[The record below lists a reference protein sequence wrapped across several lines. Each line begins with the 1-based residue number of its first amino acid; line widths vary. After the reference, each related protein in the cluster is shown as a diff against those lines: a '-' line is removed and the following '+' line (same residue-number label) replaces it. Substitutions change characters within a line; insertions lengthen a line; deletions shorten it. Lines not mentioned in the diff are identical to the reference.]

1 MKVSSINFPIY
12 SVRDTRM
19 WPCQSVRVQHWLFEW
34 QQPILLDY
42 VARLSAYIVSDETTI
57 SECSVDAYAH
67 ELSALTI
74 VHTYSTRSLKYA
86 CAILTSVPWD
96 HCDILFVIAL
106 HIQVFLFLNFVVFAY
121 FLADFFTLLLYSC
134 TWTYRVN
141 FKLVIPCINIY
152 IIINNI
158 YNSLNIKLMHANL

>member
-86 CAILTSVPWD
+86 CAILTSVPPRSLRYFIR
-96 HCDILFVIAL
+96 HRITYSSFP
-106 HIQVFLFLNFVVFAY
+106 FLEFCVRIFLGRY
-121 FLADFFTLLLYSC
+121 FLLYYYCTLALIGFIVLISNLLF
-134 TWTYRVN
+134 RV
-141 FKLVIPCINIY
+141 
-152 IIINNI
+152 
-158 YNSLNIKLMHANL
+158 